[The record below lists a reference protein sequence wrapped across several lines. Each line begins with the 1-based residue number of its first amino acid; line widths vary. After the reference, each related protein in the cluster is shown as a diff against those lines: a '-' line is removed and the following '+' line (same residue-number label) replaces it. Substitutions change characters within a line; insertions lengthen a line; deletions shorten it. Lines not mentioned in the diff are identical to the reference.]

1 MDLLSLFIWLIFCSF
16 YLFVPL
22 CLCFWLSMYLFL
34 SFFVFVFVSLCLKY
48 FFFFVFVLTLFLFIK
63 GWFGD
68 HGPSPAKTFSRY
80 IPSVFHFATP
90 RKLVVWQKCTT
101 PFSFLWTRTISREGI
116 LCCLI
121 FFSCCHGWV
130 TILSLSFLCHV
141 NLGPVLRI
149 RLAAIGWMAPRGC
162 AELLLEE
169 TLHVHLGDYLHIY
182 DTYM

>member
-1 MDLLSLFIWLIFCSF
+1 MSLFLTLNVFAFVFLCLCICLSLFE
-16 YLFVPL
+16 V
-22 CLCFWLSMYLFL
+22 
-34 SFFVFVFVSLCLKY
+34 

-121 FFSCCHGWV
+121 FNLLVLLPWLGDNSVSVFSLSCKPGPSLADTSCCYWLDGSTRVCRTSSGRDTPCAPGRLFAHLWH
-130 TILSLSFLCHV
+130 IHV
-141 NLGPVLRI
+141 VKRHSI
-149 RLAAIGWMAPRGC
+149 
-162 AELLLEE
+162 
-169 TLHVHLGDYLHIY
+169 
-182 DTYM
+182 